1 MSVLT
6 SEMLQTGDDV
16 TLNDLKDDMD
26 QSHRLI
32 LQTIGHADAKLGLRT
47 TCYNCGEQGHVQ
59 KSCPRRED
67 KNNRNF
73 LEMASTK
80 EN

>member
-1 MSVLT
+1 MCQKGST
-6 SEMLQTGDDV
+6 V
-16 TLNDLKDDMD
+16 TLDDLNDAMD
-26 QSHRLI
+26 QHHRLI
-32 LQTIGHADAKLGLRT
+32 SHTTGHADEELDLGI